1 MKKKLLFVNGHLN
14 VGGIEKSLVDLLRHL
29 DYSMYDVDLLL
40 LEDKGCYLNILPP
53 QVNVIHHDT
62 RKSSGPFF
70 KVLFRNLRKR
80 EFGIILLRLVF
91 VLSPYFGKWM
101 YKILRPVLGINTHYD
116 AAIAYRV
123 GLSNEIVAMTTKS
136 DRKICWWHNGEYKYT
151 SSQTDKLNE
160 IWSKMDFIISVS
172 KGCKRLLME
181 NAHLDEKKIKIIP
194 NIIDIEA
201 IERLAGDT
209 NPYPQDGTIDIVTLG
224 RLCWEKHIEDVPLVA
239 HQLIGMGIN
248 NFRWHI
254 IGDGAKRDEI
264 ARRIVQNHLE
274 QKVFMHGSLSNPYPY
289 LKYAHLMVH
298 TSYIEAHCLTMLEAM
313 SLKTPCVVTKT
324 MLPQDFTEDQANCL
338 IAEQSVESLT
348 KQVVRM
354 MGILNRSHFLTENAY
369 NMVKVNYSP
378 TQIVSAFTMLLS
390 NSNF

>member
-1 MKKKLLFVNGHLN
+1 MKKKILFVNGHLN
-14 VGGIEKSLVDLLRHL
+14 VGGIEKSLADLLRHL

-40 LEDKGCYLNILPP
+40 LEDKGCHLKNLPP

-70 KVLFRNLRKR
+70 KVMLRNLRKR
-80 EFGIILLRLVF
+80 EFDIILLRLVF

-101 YKILRPVLGINTHYD
+101 YKLLRLVLSINTHYD

-123 GLSNEIVAMTTKS
+123 GLSNEIVARTAKS
-136 DRKICWWHNGEYKYT
+136 DMKICWWHNGEYKYT
-151 SSQTDKLNE
+151 SSQTDKLNK
-160 IWSKMDFIISVS
+160 IWSKMDYIVTVS
-172 KGCKRLLME
+172 KGCKRLLIE
-181 NAHLDEKKIKIIP
+181 KAHLDEKKIKIIP
-194 NIIDIEA
+194 NIIDIDE
-201 IERLAGDT
+201 IEKLAGNT
-209 NPYPQDGTIDIVTLG
+209 TPYTQDGTTEIVTLG

-239 HQLIGMGIN
+239 HQLIGMGIDK
-248 NFRWHI
+248 FRWHI

-264 ARRIVQNHLE
+264 ARRIAQNHLE
-274 QKVFMHGSLSNPYPY
+274 EKVIMHGSLSNPYPY

-298 TSYIEAHCLTMLEAM
+298 TSYVEAHCLTMLEAM

-354 MGILNRSHFLTENAY
+354 ISKLNSTHFLTDNAY
-369 NMVKVNYSP
+369 NMVKDNYSP
-378 TQIVSAFTMLLS
+378 SQIVSAFTMLLC